1 MSDSD
6 EYTPPRVWHW
16 DSENG
21 GRFANIN
28 RPTAGA
34 QFKEELPVG
43 EHPMQLYS
51 LGTPNGVKATV
62 MLEELLERGEKAAP
76 STMPGS
82 STSRR
87 ANSSPRASLASIPTL
102 KSRH

>member
-1 MSDSD
+1 MSDSN

-34 QFKEELPVG
+34 SSKKNCRLESTPCNFIPW
-43 EHPMQLYS
+43 EHL
-51 LGTPNGVKATV
+51 TA
-62 MLEELLERGEKAAP
+62 
-76 STMPGS
+76 
-82 STSRR
+82 SR
-87 ANSSPRASLASIPTL
+87 PP
-102 KSRH
+102 